1 MTDNSIQ
8 IKKDLEMFLYQ
19 LRIDAEVYV
28 EEMVRLFI
36 LLTDT
41 QDCTFKILMEIYGLF
56 SVRIIYTVSQKTWCR
71 IFAITSSNVNRF

>member
-41 QDCTFKILMEIYGLF
+41 QDCTFKVLMEIHGLF
-56 SVRIIYTVSQKTWCR
+56 LIRLIYTVSQKT
-71 IFAITSSNVNRF
+71 